1 MRAKSSEDNEDIQT
15 KARVIEAEFTDEEL
29 AKEQSSQAQKN
40 SSSGSSS
47 SSSSSETIGTETAGD
62 FIRKQKELKA
72 DEGNNIFQGAS
83 EEIGLI
89 EWPSTGKALKTTLIV
104 IAGIVVSAVFLLV
117 VNEFLSRVSTEVFK

>member
-62 FIRKQKELKA
+62 FIRKQIGTSSSTAQWIRRTRE
-72 DEGNNIFQGAS
+72 ENI
-83 EEIGLI
+83 
-89 EWPSTGKALKTTLIV
+89 
-104 IAGIVVSAVFLLV
+104 
-117 VNEFLSRVSTEVFK
+117 